1 MKYMKYIWFLPILA
15 ASSGL
20 LAQDDVPAGTI
31 LPLELRSSLNSQKA
45 QVGQLLNARVMQD
58 VPLPNGSAIRAGA
71 KVRGHVVDVLS
82 PTDRRGAQLSFQ
94 FDTLEYSQRGSHV
107 KAPITTNLRALA
119 SMMEVEEARIPKTGP
134 DRGTSQN
141 AWTTEQIGGDTVY
154 RGGGPVT
161 NAFHVVGKPTTNG
174 VLVRVA
180 SKPGTECRGEISG
193 NDQPQALWLFS
204 ADACGTYGFSGL
216 TISHAGRTA
225 PMGKITLTATR
236 GHFDVRSG
244 SGLLLRVNGRP
255 Q

>member
-1 MKYMKYIWFLPILA
+1 MKYIWFLAILA

-20 LAQDDVPAGTI
+20 LAQDDIPAGTI
-31 LPLELRSSLNSQKA
+31 LPLKLKPSLNSQKVR
-45 QVGQLLNARVMQD
+45 VGQVLNARVMQD
-58 VPLPNGSAIRAGA
+58 VPLPNGSAIPAGA
-71 KVRGHVVDVLS
+71 KVRGHVVEVLS

-94 FDTLEYSQRGSHV
+94 FDTLEYSQRGSHL
-107 KAPITTNLRALA
+107 KAHTTTNLRALA

-161 NAFHVVGKPTTNG
+161 NTLYVVGKPTTNG

-180 SKPGTECRGEISG
+180 SKPGTECRGEING

-216 TISHAGRTA
+216 TITHAGRTA
-225 PMGKITLTATR
+225 PIGQITLTAAR
-236 GHFDVRSG
+236 GHLDVRSG
-244 SGLLLRVNGRP
+244 SGFLLRVNGR
-255 Q
+255 QQ